1 MAKSSTSGQG
11 RPKGT
16 PNKATGEA
24 REAIAIFVNNNA
36 GRLQEWLDKVAGG
49 VKDKNG
55 GYAVPPNPEKAFVL
69 FQSVVEYHIPKL
81 QRTENTTKMTVSI
94 EDALKQVDI

>member
-11 RPKGT
+11 RPKGI
-16 PNKATGEA
+16 PNKATGAA
-24 REAIAIFVNNNA
+24 REAIAMFVDNNA
-36 GRLQEWLDKVAGG
+36 HRLEGWLDRVAEE
-49 VKDKNG
+49 
-55 GYAVPPNPEKAFVL
+55 NPAEAFKL

-81 QRTENTTKMTVSI
+81 QRTENTTKMSVSI